1 MKASSESGLCA
12 TVMVSEGITPG
23 FYVVEDPLDLT
34 CIPRTATMKSTVSD
48 GDRSCISG
56 KDASRMKS
64 PDGLRPTRRSFRA
77 YDPSNVRQRQFE
89 GDTPF
94 HRGGKTSI
102 SPEGCQSAVGREVT

>member
-12 TVMVSEGITPG
+12 TVMVSDAITPG
-23 FYVVEDPLDLT
+23 FYVAKRPLDLT
-34 CIPRTATMKSTVSD
+34 CVPRKATMKSRVKN
-48 GDRSCISG
+48 GCSCISG

-77 YDPSNVRQRQFE
+77 YDPSIVRQRQIE

-94 HRGGKTSI
+94 HGGGKTSI
-102 SPEGCQSAVGREVT
+102 SPEGCQSAVGR